1 MPCNRSHGR
10 IWNYLGGE
18 HSEKIGKKRERMT
31 GQQRKLG
38 RSAGELEGKQAN
50 GMMPKSMQ
58 GNVSRRQHVSG
69 LKAVFHFVEAWD
81 AIFFPTIKPLD

>member
-1 MPCNRSHGR
+1 
-10 IWNYLGGE
+10 
-18 HSEKIGKKRERMT
+18 MT

-81 AIFFPTIKPLD
+81 AIFFPTIKPLDGFWALPMVSLYFGNTAISKKLF